1 MRYKI
6 LGRSGLRVSELS
18 LGAMTFGNDWGF
30 GAAKD
35 ESRRVFEVYAE
46 AGGNFIDTANKYTNG
61 TSERW
66 VGEFLGRERERF
78 VLATKYS
85 LSMREG
91 DPNASGNHRKNL
103 VQSVEASLARLSVE
117 YVDLLWLHAW
127 DYTTPADEVMRAL
140 DDLVRTGKVLHVGI
154 SDAPAWVV
162 SQCNTVAELRGW
174 IQFTALQVEYSL
186 IERTV
191 ERELL
196 PMARSFGLA
205 ITPWAAL
212 GGGLLAGKFTRTAPG
227 DADTRRAQ
235 WNERRMNDANLRIA
249 RAVDAVADAL
259 GRSSAEVALN
269 WVRQQPG
276 IVIPILGARTA
287 RQLEQSLGCLDF
299 EIPPEQLA
307 QLNEVSAVP
316 LGFPHDFLNRDR
328 TQEILYGDL
337 AKRIDRPKP

>member
-6 LGRSGLRVSELS
+6 LGRSGLRVSEIS
-18 LGAMTFGNDWGF
+18 LGAMTFGEEWGF
-30 GAAKD
+30 GASKD
-35 ESRRVFEVYAE
+35 ESRSVFNSYAE

-61 TSERW
+61 TSERL
-66 VGEFLGRERERF
+66 VGEFLQEDRDRF

-85 LSMREG
+85 LSTRER

-103 VQSVEASLARLSVE
+103 VQSLEASLGRLRVD

-127 DYTTPADEVMRAL
+127 DHTTPAAEVMRAL
-140 DDLVRTGKVLHVGI
+140 DDLIRAGKVLHIGI

-162 SQCNTVAELRGW
+162 AQSNTIAELRGW
-174 IQFTALQVEYSL
+174 TQFTALQIEYSL

-212 GGGLLAGKFTRTAPG
+212 AGGLLTGKFTRATTSE
-227 DADTRRAQ
+227 ADTKRAA
-235 WNERRMNDANLRIA
+235 WNERRMTESNLRIA
-249 RAVDAVADAL
+249 KAVDAVADEL
-259 GRSSAEVALN
+259 GHSSAQVAIN

-276 IVIPILGARTA
+276 NIIPILGARTA
-287 RQLEQSLGCLDF
+287 EQLRQSLGCLDF

-307 QLNEVSAVP
+307 RLDEVSAVP
-316 LGFPHDFLNRDR
+316 LGFPYDFLNRER

-337 AKRIDRPKP
+337 ADRIDRPKP

>member
-6 LGRSGLRVSELS
+6 LGRSGLRVSEIA
-18 LGAMTFGNDWGF
+18 LGAMTFGEDWKF
-30 GAAKD
+30 GASKD

-61 TSERW
+61 TAERF
-66 VGEFLGRERERF
+66 VGEFLGNDRECF

-85 LSMREG
+85 LSMRER

-103 VQSVEASLARLSVE
+103 VQSVEASLRRLSVD
-117 YVDLLWLHAW
+117 YVDLLWIHAW
-127 DYTTPADEVMRAL
+127 DYTTPAEEVMRAL
-140 DDLVRTGKVLHVGI
+140 DDVVRAGKVLHVGI

-162 SQCNTVAELRGW
+162 AQCNTLAELRGW
-174 IQFTALQVEYSL
+174 TQFTALQIEYSL

-212 GGGLLAGKFTRTAPG
+212 GGGLLTGKFTRGAQEQT
-227 DADTRRAQ
+227 DTRRVQ
-235 WNERRMNDANLRIA
+235 WNERRMHEDNLRIA
-249 RAVDAVADAL
+249 KEVDAVADEL
-259 GRSSAEVALN
+259 GRSSAQVAIN

-276 IVIPILGARTA
+276 NIIPILGARNA
-287 RQLEQSLGCLDF
+287 GQLQQSLGCLDF
-299 EIPPEQLA
+299 EVPPEQLIR
-307 QLNEVSAVP
+307 LDEVSAVP
-316 LGFPHDFLNRDR
+316 LGFPHDFLNRER

-337 AKRIDRPKP
+337 VGRIDRTKP